1 MQVTTIDITHN
12 KDKISAFIAKTIHM
26 PLSPTPDTAYIRI
39 LEQGR
44 EISVDQANTVLWQQ
58 ALHDTL
64 AIKSKSALKLV
75 TG

>member
-1 MQVTTIDITHN
+1 MQATTIDIRRN
-12 KDKISAFIAKTIHM
+12 KDKVYAFIDKAIHM

-44 EISVDQANTVLWQQ
+44 EISVDKANTVLWQQ